1 MVAREH
7 VTVLVAVPVAYL
19 AMLALADFDGYDTS
33 SLMVCA
39 TGGALCPPTLAL
51 EIKQRALIAAL
62 LERTQASR
70 DVGRYR
76 AEIAEL
82 ERIIKPRRHRKA
94 AAQPDAAPDVAPAVK
109 PRRSRKAGAK

>member
-1 MVAREH
+1 MRIDVDRMNAEEASNLAEQLAVRAAA
-7 VTVLVAVPVAYL
+7 VTE
-19 AMLALADFDGYDTS
+19 
-33 SLMVCA
+33 A
-39 TGGALCPPTLAL
+39 TEAL